1 MSCAGGASGDGSNG
15 EAASLCISIPTGRAA
30 YDKEDAS
37 NLNTFSVTIESSHY
51 KASKS
56 CGNGETLKFEN
67 IPVGNYDVVAFA
79 KKSDGT
85 VTAKGTATVD
95 IEPNVTKNVKIKL
108 KMLNWYTVNFYKAST
123 DSAPFATS
131 QASEGFAV
139 AKPSSVPTATGK
151 LFSYWTADSA
161 ATSSSARFDFS
172 SGITSDKNL
181 YAVFDSTIYDIT
193 WTTNISSVTVASSYN
208 TYDSQIGMSALPAPT
223 ATGISGCD
231 YSLEGWYEDA
241 AFTASKKV
249 TSIPVGTKGVKT
261 YYAKWQCTKF
271 TGTITD
277 FLATEFKPNNTI
289 ATAYD
294 ITITDSSITATQI
307 SSIKTKLNTK
317 EIYANIDLSA
327 SSMTEI
333 PESSFGSCAYLTGF
347 SFPSGVQTIGAGAF
361 VGCNITS
368 ISIPN
373 GVTEIGGRAFN
384 LSKLTGSLSLP
395 DSLTK
400 IGWAAFAGCNV
411 SSVNIPASVTY
422 LGAIQFASTTNI
434 TFANSGAWQLV
445 RASDDVVMEDDISAS
460 SIDYTKLAAAVG
472 GVSYYFR
479 PKP

>member
-15 EAASLCISIPTGRAA
+15 EAASLCVSIPTGRAA

-139 AKPSSVPTATGK
+139 SKPSSVPTATGK

-161 ATSSSARFDFS
+161 ATASSARFDFS

-208 TYDSQIGMSALPAPT
+208 TYDSQIGMSTLPAPT

-249 TSIPVGTKGVKT
+249 TSIPVGTKGAKT

-277 FLATEFKPNNTI
+277 FLATEFKPNNTT

-294 ITITDSSITATQI
+294 ITITGSLTGTNLSST
-307 SSIKTKLNTK
+307 KLKLNTK
-317 EIYANIDLSA
+317 EIYANVDLSLC
-327 SSMTEI
+327 SMTSI
-333 PESSFGSCAYLTGF
+333 PDNVFKNCTYLTGF
-347 SFPSGVQTIGAGAF
+347 TF
-361 VGCNITS
+361 
-368 ISIPN
+368 PN
-373 GVTEIGGRAFN
+373 GVNKIEYAAFSGCSNLTSIVIPDDVAEIGGEAFYNTGITALSVSGTWTEKN
-384 LSKLTGSLSLP
+384 LM
-395 DSLTK
+395 
-400 IGWAAFAGCNV
+400 N
-411 SSVNIPASVTY
+411 SVVRTSVT
-422 LGAIQFASTTNI
+422 LTADILKAASG
-434 TFANSGAWQLV
+434 FYYV
-445 RASDDVVMEDDISAS
+445 RE
-460 SIDYTKLAAAVG
+460 
-472 GVSYYFR
+472 
-479 PKP
+479 

>member
-1 MSCAGGASGDGSNG
+1 MSCAGGASGDGGNG
-15 EAASLCISIPTGRAA
+15 EAASLCVSIPTGRAA

-67 IPVGNYDVVAFA
+67 IPVGNYNVVAFA

-95 IEPNVTKNVKIKL
+95 IEPNVTKNVNIKL

-161 ATSSSARFDFS
+161 ATASSARFDFS

-208 TYDSQIGMSALPAPT
+208 TYDSQIGMSTLPAPT

-249 TSIPVGTKGVKT
+249 TSIPVGTKGAKT

-277 FLATEFKPNNTI
+277 FLSTEFKPNNTT

-294 ITITDSSITATQI
+294 ITITGSLTGTNLSST
-307 SSIKTKLNTK
+307 KLKLNTK
-317 EIYANIDLSA
+317 KIYANVDLSLC
-327 SSMTEI
+327 SMTSI
-333 PESSFGSCAYLTGF
+333 PDNVFKNCTYLTGF
-347 SFPSGVQTIGAGAF
+347 TFPDGVNKIEYAAFSG
-361 VGCNITS
+361 CSNLTS
-368 ISIPN
+368 IVIPDD
-373 GVTEIGGRAFN
+373 VAEIGGEAFYNTGITALSVSGTWTEKN
-384 LSKLTGSLSLP
+384 LM
-395 DSLTK
+395 
-400 IGWAAFAGCNV
+400 N
-411 SSVNIPASVTY
+411 SVVRTSVT
-422 LGAIQFASTTNI
+422 LTADILKAASG
-434 TFANSGAWQLV
+434 FYYV
-445 RASDDVVMEDDISAS
+445 RE
-460 SIDYTKLAAAVG
+460 
-472 GVSYYFR
+472 
-479 PKP
+479 

>member
-1 MSCAGGASGDGSNG
+1 MNKLSLRYELRNGGGDKITLNYFTKTFILALCIVVSICIMSCAGGASGDGSNG
-15 EAASLCISIPTGRAA
+15 EAASLCVSIPTGRAA
-30 YDKEDAS
+30 YDKADAS

-123 DSAPFATS
+123 DSSPFATS

-161 ATSSSARFDFS
+161 ATASSARFDFS

-208 TYDSQIGMSALPAPT
+208 TYDSQIGMSTLPAPT

-249 TSIPVGTKGVKT
+249 TSIPVGTKGAKT

-294 ITITDSSITATQI
+294 ITITGSLTGTNLSST
-307 SSIKTKLNTK
+307 KLKLNTK
-317 EIYANIDLSA
+317 EIYANVDLSLC
-327 SSMTEI
+327 SMTSI
-333 PESSFGSCAYLTGF
+333 PDNVFKNCTYLTGF
-347 SFPSGVQTIGAGAF
+347 TF
-361 VGCNITS
+361 
-368 ISIPN
+368 PN
-373 GVTEIGGRAFN
+373 GVNKIEYAAFSGCSNLTSIVIPDDVAEIGGEAFYNTGITALSVSGTWTEKN
-384 LSKLTGSLSLP
+384 LM
-395 DSLTK
+395 
-400 IGWAAFAGCNV
+400 N
-411 SSVNIPASVTY
+411 SVVRTSVT
-422 LGAIQFASTTNI
+422 LT
-434 TFANSGAWQLV
+434 
-445 RASDDVVMEDDISAS
+445 DDILKAAS
-460 SIDYTKLAAAVG
+460 SL
-472 GVSYYFR
+472 YYVR
-479 PKP
+479 E